1 MIFVD
6 SIDDF
11 FVVGLKLALLKFFC
25 QYLMTVFDGMNKF
38 LVDSCNM
45 LDIRLVTIDPA
56 VDAFRKLG
64 EGNA

>member
-6 SIDDF
+6 SIDNF

-25 QYLMTVFDGMNKF
+25 QDLMTVFDGMNKF

-45 LDIRLVTIDPA
+45 LDIWLVTIDPA